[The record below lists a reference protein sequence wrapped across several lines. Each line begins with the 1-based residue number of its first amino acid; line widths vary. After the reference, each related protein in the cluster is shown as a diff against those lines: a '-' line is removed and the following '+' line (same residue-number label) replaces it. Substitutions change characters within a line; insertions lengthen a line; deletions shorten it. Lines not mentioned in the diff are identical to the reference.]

1 MIVVLKKL
9 GKLDYLDLGA
19 YRLIS
24 LLNMLSKILESI
36 VARYLSK
43 LIEAKKLLLSI

>member
-9 GKLDYLDLGA
+9 GKPNYLDLGA
-19 YRLIS
+19 YRLIT
-24 LLNMLSKILESI
+24 LLNILSKILESI
-36 VARYLSK
+36 VTRYLSE